1 MAVVLDATSVSDTT
15 GAAATSFTD
24 STNMTVGTGSNR
36 AIFVMIQ
43 WSSTQPTAISITW
56 DGVALSLVSG
66 SNHANGTG
74 GNTAIYALAN
84 PNSGT
89 LTLAGS
95 WTGSRSFNVAAVSFT
110 GVDQTTPAI
119 NGNFFTGSANPISFA
134 SNQTLGNYIVVAIGS
149 SANILSIT
157 SGTQVFIDN
166 TQVPGAAGVIGAATG
181 ASQQFTA
188 TVSGTATYVAA
199 LAVAQASTAAA
210 VVNPLPFWPD
220 STSRVRSVVN
230 FTPWV
235 FLGPVSAAT
244 GPAVSGGTFT
254 DAGTTFRRAIQ
265 YQSIVQPVNFTPP
278 AVVNNGWYV
287 SWPDFARRPRPLPD
301 LTPWTFIPPPKQ
313 VFFPYGPWDDFARR
327 KPQPL
332 DTQPLIWGYFTP
344 AQVVTGIVASDQSS
358 PGPVFSRRIIYRVK
372 TEPVFVPPPVFAFNS
387 YVNWPDFA
395 SKAKPA
401 ADFIP
406 WTFLE
411 PAPQVWFPPNVSPDI
426 VPTRARPTVDFI
438 PWSFVAP
445 TQTTPWAVWTP
456 WPDIAP
462 RRAVP
467 TADFRP
473 WSFVEPPPQ
482 IWYPPEKWPDS
493 APAARRVAHQPD
505 WSYGTFVTPIFV
517 PTWTQW
523 TQWPDFALRKKP
535 AADFVP
541 WAFLEPAP
549 QVWYPPNVF
558 PDIVPIR
565 AKPVADF
572 IPWSFVAP
580 TLTTPW
586 TQWSPWPD
594 VVPYRAKPA
603 ADFIPWT
610 FVPPPAQ
617 VWFPPPQWADFV
629 FRKFAQRDTQPLAFL
644 TVVTTI
650 PLIQSGLYQWPD
662 FAKGKAVPLNYDPLT
677 FTQTV
682 RTPVNGFIQWPDF
695 VRSKAVPLNYDP
707 LTLVQTVRTPWN
719 TMTMWPDF
727 APIRGKAGLHAALQ
741 QFYAR
746 FPGTITGTTI
756 NAIMNAFE
764 TNADNATFAIYV
776 VQSQPAVKAAVSIKE
791 IGILGGSVTP

>member
-1 MAVVLDATSVSDTT
+1 MSY
-15 GAAATSFTD
+15 GP
-24 STNMTVGTGSNR
+24 
-36 AIFVMIQ
+36 IFRYRLIYQ
-43 WSSTQPTAISITW
+43 AKTQPVPAKEDITKYRW
-56 DGVALSLVSG
+56 YQWLSEPVLQKRGEPAHLQQSLAFVKAAPFPETVTESRWHQPWAEPVRVKPRVS
-66 SNHANGTG
+66 H
-74 GNTAIYALAN
+74 
-84 PNSGT
+84 
-89 LTLAGS
+89 
-95 WTGSRSFNVAAVSFT
+95 
-110 GVDQTTPAI
+110 
-119 NGNFFTGSANPISFA
+119 
-134 SNQTLGNYIVVAIGS
+134 
-149 SANILSIT
+149 
-157 SGTQVFIDN
+157 
-166 TQVPGAAGVIGAATG
+166 
-181 ASQQFTA
+181 
-188 TVSGTATYVAA
+188 
-199 LAVAQASTAAA
+199 
-210 VVNPLPFWPD
+210 
-220 STSRVRSVVN
+220 
-230 FTPWV
+230 
-235 FLGPVSAAT
+235 
-244 GPAVSGGTFT
+244 
-254 DAGTTFRRAIQ
+254 
-265 YQSIVQPVNFTPP
+265 
-278 AVVNNGWYV
+278 
-287 SWPDFARRPRPLPD
+287 
-301 LTPWTFIPPPKQ
+301 LTPWTFIPLIAPPFPPMGWNNWPDIPRQLPGQTMKAMRGRLSVSFSQ
-313 VFFPYGPWDDFARR
+313 VWFSYDRWPDMAPAARR
-327 KPQPL
+327 VAHQQDWSYGTFVTPSPSVITTY
-332 DTQPLIWGYFTP
+332 TQWT
-344 AQVVTGIVASDQSS
+344 Q
-358 PGPVFSRRIIYRVK
+358 
-372 TEPVFVPPPVFAFNS
+372 
-387 YVNWPDFA
+387 WPDFA

-445 TQTTPWAVWTP
+445 TQTTPWAIWTP

-523 TQWPDFALRKKP
+523 TQWPDFALRAKP
-535 AADFVP
+535 VVDFIP

-565 AKPVADF
+565 AKPVPDF

-644 TVVTTI
+644 TVVTTAS
-650 PLIQSGLYQWPD
+650 LIQSGLYPWPD
-662 FAKGKAVPLNYDPLT
+662 FARGKAVPLNYDPLT

-695 VRSKAVPLNYDP
+695 VRRKAAPLNYDP

-719 TMTMWPDF
+719 TMTTWPDF

-764 TNADNATFAIYV
+764 ANADNAIFAIYV
-776 VQSQPAVKAAVSIKE
+776 VQSQPAVTANVSIQE
-791 IGILGGSVTP
+791 IGGQSATSIHENGVP